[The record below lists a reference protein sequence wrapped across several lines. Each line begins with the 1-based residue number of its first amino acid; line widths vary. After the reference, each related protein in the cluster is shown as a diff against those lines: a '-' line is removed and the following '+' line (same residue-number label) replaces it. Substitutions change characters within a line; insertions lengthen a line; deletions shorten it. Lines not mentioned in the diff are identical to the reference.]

1 MSNIAIKGATTGTGV
16 FTLESPATNT
26 DRTLVLPDEAGTVL
40 TSAGVPASAMPAG
53 SVLQVVNFVTID
65 RGSVIAAT
73 AASNTLPSPNIGTA
87 ITPVGNNSKFLV
99 QVRWNGEI
107 TYSGHWN
114 AGWNILRDGN
124 RINSSG
130 NETWDSI
137 QAFNLSYP
145 ASDND
150 STGEGMTTFVL
161 DTTGSTSGVST
172 TYQLAVSNN
181 MGSPLTVFTNRCFNE
196 SNANGASGYEN
207 WSSEMI
213 ITEIA
218 G

>member
-1 MSNIAIKGATTGTGV
+1 MSNIVIKGGATGTGV
-16 FTLESPATNT
+16 FTLESPVTNT
-26 DRTLVLPDEAGTVL
+26 DRVLTLPDEAGTVL
-40 TSAGVPASAMPAG
+40 TTAGVPSSAMPAG
-53 SVLQVVNFVTID
+53 SVLQVVNFVTTD
-65 RGSVIAAT
+65 KGSVIAAT
-73 AASNTLPSPNIGTA
+73 AAPNTLPSPNIYKA

-99 QVRWNGEI
+99 QVRWNGEV
-107 TYSGHWN
+107 SHGGQWN

-130 NETWDSI
+130 NDPWDSI
-137 QAFNLSYP
+137 QSFTLNYTAV
-145 ASDND
+145 DND

-172 TYQLAVSNN
+172 TYQLAFSNN
-181 MGSPLTVFTNRCFNE
+181 NSGTLTVFTNRCFND
-196 SNANGASGYEN
+196 STANGATGYEN